1 MQQAVDGHPCPS
13 GVLRR
18 YHPLF
23 GGTRLT
29 LNLALGAARV
39 QFRRTAIAGF
49 PLARRCLVFFAR
61 NRAFCNQATAA
72 TQRHFLNRCAIGERF
87 FRICRLTL
95 DIDVLD
101 QRAGCGGTAWLQS
114 QDNRLVATPFA
125 LSRLRSMQN
134 SQKRILSQKD
144 SSDDG

>member
-1 MQQAVDGHPCPS
+1 MQQAGAGHPCPS

-18 YHPLF
+18 YHLLF
-23 GGTRLT
+23 GNTRLT
-29 LNLALGAARV
+29 FISASGAARV

-61 NRAFCNQATAA
+61 NRAFRNQAAA
-72 TQRHFLNRCAIGERF
+72 ASQRHFLNRCAIGERF

-101 QRAGCGGTAWLQS
+101 QRPNHGRRRDDKAQITVWLQRHS
-114 QDNRLVATPFA
+114 L
-125 LSRLRSMQN
+125 
-134 SQKRILSQKD
+134 
-144 SSDDG
+144 